1 MLICPVEKS
10 ITELELKKMSCFM
23 SGILFRTENN
33 KIHKIAVNQSVWFSI
48 PFLRVWCLAEIYHAT
63 QVEGMIIALKLR

>member
-1 MLICPVEKS
+1 
-10 ITELELKKMSCFM
+10 M